1 MQSAAPTSAFPAQ
14 TRETHSGLL
23 LCRGLCRVLLAVG
36 LLLKPCELRTDSAVR
51 PNILLIMAD
60 DLGIGD
66 LGCYGND
73 TLSSLGMDA
82 SGGYR
87 ALQWNAGSGGLPPN
101 ETTFARLL
109 HLQGYRTGIIG
120 MGNKHRP
127 FLLFLSLLHVHLPL
141 VTTPRFLGKSRH
153 GVYGD
158 NVEEMDWM
166 VGESRAGL
174 PMQRPRPCR
183 RGGHCGSPGPSNL
196 GALGLQLRLRPCS
209 AGTHGA

>member
-73 TLSSLGMDA
+73 TLRMRDPLPQGRHSYRTGMDA

-120 MGNKHRP
+120 RWFKPTVMMRLSGPLKPDHPGDPQGRRCTGRNKHRP

-166 VGESRAGL
+166 
-174 PMQRPRPCR
+174 
-183 RGGHCGSPGPSNL
+183 
-196 GALGLQLRLRPCS
+196 
-209 AGTHGA
+209 T